1 MGRATLLAASL
12 MLLGAGSSWAKAKC
26 TQEAGGAAAIVTAVQ
41 GKPVILRAG
50 KKEPEALKRQS
61 IACEGDRIK
70 TGSGD
75 LVALAMMGG
84 VEVRINA
91 NSEFTMEDPGGGQKP
106 PTIFTSLGQAFTRRI
121 SAGAGIR
128 VRTPPAVA
136 AVRGTEADIYVPNKD
151 RLGVDVFSGEVALE
165 RNGREMA
172 KLTKC
177 MSASVSAGQ
186 APKTGEL
193 KDCSAPAWQSGLKVR
208 GADRSLRRLTEEAER
223 RRKLKLRY
231 DGKEVEIELEK

>member
-1 MGRATLLAASL
+1 MRRTTALAVGLAV
-12 MLLGAGSSWAKAKC
+12 LGAGHSWAKGKC
-26 TQEAGGAAAIVTAVQ
+26 TQQAGGAAAIVTAVQ

-50 KKEPEALKRQS
+50 TKEPEALKRQS
-61 IACEGDRIK
+61 IACDGDTIK
-70 TGSGD
+70 TGAND

-84 VEVRINA
+84 VEVRINS

-165 RNGREMA
+165 RDGREMA

-177 MSASVSAGQ
+177 MSATVSAGQ
-186 APKTGEL
+186 APKTGQL
-193 KDCSAPAWQSGLKVR
+193 KDCSLPAWQQGLRVR
-208 GADRSLRRLTEEAER
+208 GVGGSLKALQKEAER
-223 RRKLKLRY
+223 RRKLKLQY
-231 DGKEVEIELEK
+231 DGKEVEFELEK